1 MFHRIAVVLSLSAL
15 LTLPLAADTFFFST
29 GDPNGLIA
37 TGSRPS
43 SNGKIE
49 IETAD
54 DFVLT
59 AQTSITSATF
69 TGLLTGA
76 TPTIGDVTVEIY
88 RVFPKDS
95 TVPPSSNV
103 LTRVNSP
110 SDIEF
115 ADRDAGSAGLT
126 FTTSVQ
132 SNSFTANNSVLN
144 GINKFPNQTTGGEG
158 PVTGQEVEFTVTFT
172 TPFDLPPDHY
182 FFVPQVEVTG
192 GEFMWLSAPRP
203 IVPPGTTFPPGSTD
217 LQAWIRN
224 EDLAPDWS
232 RIGTDIVGGNPAPTY
247 NMTFSLNGETIPEP
261 STWTMLAGAL
271 GCLALGRKKL
281 IKR

>member
-1 MFHRIAVVLSLSAL
+1 MFHRIPVVLSLSAL
-15 LTLPLAADTFFFST
+15 LALPLAADTFSFST

-49 IETAD
+49 IESAD

-76 TPTIGDVTVEIY
+76 TPTVGDVTVEIY

-132 SNSFTANNSVLN
+132 TNSFTANNSVLN

-158 PVTGQEVEFTVTFT
+158 PVTGLEVEFTVKFT
-172 TPFDLPPDHY
+172 PPKSNRLAMR
-182 FFVPQVEVTG
+182 PAVT
-192 GEFMWLSAPRP
+192 L
-203 IVPPGTTFPPGSTD
+203 
-217 LQAWIRN
+217 
-224 EDLAPDWS
+224 S
-232 RIGTDIVGGNPAPTY
+232 RIPANVSSVHSGICDFTDSGTSWMYSGSVVRTA
-247 NMTFSLNGETIPEP
+247 
-261 STWTMLAGAL
+261 
-271 GCLALGRKKL
+271 
-281 IKR
+281 